1 MPRVKG
7 GKIHSKRRKNI
18 LKQTKG
24 YRWGR
29 KNKIKLAKTAIQ
41 KAGQYAFRDRKV
53 KKRTNR
59 GLWLIRINALARENG
74 ISYSRLMDGLKK
86 NSIAINRKMLSEL
99 AAGFP
104 QTFVKLV
111 EKVK

>member
-7 GKIHSKRRKNI
+7 GKMHSKKRRNI
-18 LKQTKG
+18 LKKTKG

-29 KNKIKLAKTAIQ
+29 KNKIKAAKTAVQ
-41 KAGQYAFRDRKV
+41 KAGQYAFRDRRV

-59 GLWLIRINALARENG
+59 GLWLIRINSAIREYG
-74 ISYSRLMDGLKK
+74 SSYSKFMGALKK
-86 NSIAINRKMLSEL
+86 NKIDINRKMLSEL
-99 AAGFP
+99 AANHPSVFG
-104 QTFVKLV
+104 KIA